1 MAARKKMSMSD
12 LGRSRHDAKI
22 CESDLQALAG
32 AIQKLLNEGKTAAA
46 LLQLKKC
53 ISARRADS
61 NRFKNTN
68 EEAKSIRAAHERVIL
83 RVEGLRQ
90 KIIDNAQLLTTGG
103 GTVQIKYV
111 GYLKIMY
118 KPINS
123 DIYVELKK
131 SNPTPYLY
139 SNRKATTNP
148 TRKATMNPLLKSNK
162 NSTSKGTRRKTSL

>member
-1 MAARKKMSMSD
+1 MSVRKNTPQLSRKKMSD

-139 SNRKATTNP
+139 P

-162 NSTSKGTRRKTSL
+162 NSTSKGTRKTSPKS